1 LIAEEHFK
9 AQFLKDF
16 KKDHGGLVKRVEEF
30 IMPSFKVTSNQ
41 IEEIPNVRD
50 EPSDLLN
57 YLSIMM
63 DKKISV
69 VQLGVGDMLASMF
82 YEIDALKRIK
92 MS

>member
-1 LIAEEHFK
+1 MIAEEHFK
-9 AQFLKDF
+9 AQFLKDL
-16 KKDHGGLVKRVEEF
+16 KKDRGGLGKRVEEF
-30 IMPSFKVTSNQ
+30 VMPSFKVTSNQ

-57 YLSIMM
+57 YLSLMM

-82 YEIDALKRIK
+82 Y
-92 MS
+92 